1 MSEICVYLFM
11 ILLVV
16 VVVALRVYLSKND
29 PYYPKEYEEW
39 RDESD
44 CRYPKYP
51 KD

>member
-1 MSEICVYLFM
+1 MSEFWAYVFV

-16 VVVALRVYLSKND
+16 VVVALRVYLSKSD
-29 PYYPKEYEEW
+29 PYYPEEFEEW
-39 RDESD
+39 RDEID